1 MGRYIMSS
9 SFTYE
14 RAVCHLEVRSQNVLK
29 RKSVPN
35 KGVKPI
41 MFANKLIISDK
52 TASVKWNNHDFIY
65 ILLFTCVNTVYYKRK
80 WYLYIQFIERP
91 VSRQQICGRFS
102 FNNFFIPTSTILKQ
116 KTEGSTHTGEP
127 KRRIHLK

>member
-29 RKSVPN
+29 RSVPN

-41 MFANKLIISDK
+41 ILANKLIISDK
-52 TASVKWNNHDFIY
+52 TASVK
-65 ILLFTCVNTVYYKRK
+65 
-80 WYLYIQFIERP
+80 
-91 VSRQQICGRFS
+91 
-102 FNNFFIPTSTILKQ
+102 
-116 KTEGSTHTGEP
+116 
-127 KRRIHLK
+127 

>member
-14 RAVCHLEVRSQNVLK
+14 RDVCHFEVRSQNVLK

-52 TASVKWNNHDFIY
+52 TASV
-65 ILLFTCVNTVYYKRK
+65 
-80 WYLYIQFIERP
+80 E
-91 VSRQQICGRFS
+91 
-102 FNNFFIPTSTILKQ
+102 
-116 KTEGSTHTGEP
+116 
-127 KRRIHLK
+127 